1 MVTRVPRQPVV
12 DALREEW
19 STLDTLVSG
28 LDDDQWAAPSVLAGW
43 TVADILAHITG
54 TEWSLTGRDVEAIRD
69 VSALDHVK
77 NPIGE
82 LNERWLDYYRARSR
96 QQLMDDFHEVTEARL
111 TALEGMTEREWDAES
126 FTPAG
131 PDTYGRFMR
140 IRIFDCW
147 VHEIDIRD
155 SLNVGVP
162 DDVLPATSA
171 RKEMV
176 ASLPFVIG
184 KRAGAPAGSTV
195 TVDFTGVAPRAV
207 HVAVEDR
214 AAVVPALDGPADTTL
229 TVDLVEYARLIGARP
244 TADPSKVAVTGDE
257 RLGEK
262 IVASLHYLI

>member
-54 TEWSLTGRDVEAIRD
+54 TEWSLTGRDVEALRD
-69 VSALDHVK
+69 VSALGHVK

-82 LNERWLDYYRARSR
+82 LNERWVDHYRARSR
-96 QQLMDDFHEVTEARL
+96 QQLIDDFHEVIETRL

-155 SLNVGVP
+155 SLNLGVP

>member
-1 MVTRVPRQPVV
+1 MVTNVPRHPVI

-28 LDDDQWAAPSVLAGW
+28 LDDDQWSAPSTLEGW
-43 TVADILAHITG
+43 TVSDIVAHITG
-54 TEWSLTGRDVEAIRD
+54 TEWALTGREVEATRD
-69 VSALDHVK
+69 VSVLDHVK
-77 NPIGE
+77 NSMGE
-82 LNERWLDYYRARSR
+82 LNERWLDYYRDRSR
-96 QQLMDDFHEVTEARL
+96 RQLMDDFHEVIATRL
-111 TALEGMTEREWDAES
+111 TALEGMTAREWDAEG

-131 PDTYGRFMR
+131 TDTYGRFMR

-155 SLNVGVP
+155 SLDLGAP
-162 DDVLPATSA
+162 DDILPATSA

-184 KRAGAPAGSTV
+184 KRAQAPAGSTV

-207 HVAVEDR
+207 HIAVEER

-229 TVDLVEYARLIGARP
+229 TVDLVEYARLIGGRP
-244 TADPSKVAVTGDE
+244 TADPSKVAIAGD
-257 RLGEK
+257 RGLGEK